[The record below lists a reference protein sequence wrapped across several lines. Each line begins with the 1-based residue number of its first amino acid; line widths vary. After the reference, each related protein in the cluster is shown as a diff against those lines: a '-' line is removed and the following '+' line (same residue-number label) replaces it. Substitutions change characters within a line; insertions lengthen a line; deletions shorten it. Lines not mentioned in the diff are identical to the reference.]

1 MMMLQ
6 ATLFF
11 QTQLSVVERMNNK
24 NELLNHI
31 EHMTWRFFFCL
42 MIWIEDEALE
52 KMLGMVLNLR
62 NYQLD

>member
-31 EHMTWRFFFCL
+31 EHMTWRFFCL
-42 MIWIEDEALE
+42 MLWIEDEALVNMIE
-52 KMLGMVLNLR
+52 IALVL
-62 NYQLD
+62 